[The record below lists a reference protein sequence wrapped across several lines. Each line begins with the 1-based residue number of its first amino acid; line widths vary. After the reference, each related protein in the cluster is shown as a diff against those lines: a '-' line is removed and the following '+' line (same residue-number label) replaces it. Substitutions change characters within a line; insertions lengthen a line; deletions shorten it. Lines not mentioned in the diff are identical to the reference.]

1 MKILESQNALLSNY
15 EVYQH
20 IIDQRKK
27 SKAQDGRRLPGN
39 AHHIMKE
46 VLAYLRQKPS
56 PLEKQEETQAY
67 SPEVIPRL
75 LEKIREANLPS
86 DLTKGEVLSILNL
99 RPTSVAVLST
109 AIEDME
115 ERFSEEEQNRVV
127 DIIVEV
133 LGRDDP
139 EHEAEQGEGEEVED
153 EAMPSVE
160 NGY

>member
-1 MKILESQNALLSNY
+1 
-15 EVYQH
+15 
-20 IIDQRKK
+20 
-27 SKAQDGRRLPGN
+27 
-39 AHHIMKE
+39 
-46 VLAYLRQKPS
+46 
-56 PLEKQEETQAY
+56 LEKQEETQAY

-75 LEKIREANLPS
+75 LEKIREADLPS

-115 ERFSEEEQNRVV
+115 ERFSEEEQNRIV

>member
-1 MKILESQNALLSNY
+1 MKILESQNALLPNY

-20 IIDQRKK
+20 IVDQRKRN
-27 SKAQDGRRLPGN
+27 KAQEGRRLPGN
-39 AHHIMKE
+39 AHHVMKE

-56 PLEKQEETQAY
+56 PLEKQDETQAY
-67 SPEVIPRL
+67 NPSVIPRL
-75 LEKIREANLPS
+75 FERIREANLPS
-86 DLTKGEVLSILNL
+86 ELTKGEMLSILNL

-115 ERFSEEEQNRVV
+115 ERFSEEEQNKIVA
-127 DIIVEV
+127 IIVEV

-139 EHEAEQGEGEEVED
+139 EPGEGEEVED
-153 EAMPSVE
+153 DAMPSVE